1 MDTQFEWCDEYS
13 IGVESIDRE
22 HRRLFKI
29 INKLFAFTEEE
40 KDSQWTCQEGI
51 KYFKGHA
58 MKHFAD
64 EEAYMASI
72 GYEGLEE
79 HQRIHRGFR
88 ENTLPALEQELEQS
102 GYTADA
108 VEHFLG
114 VCAGWLIGHTL
125 TEDQAITGKR
135 ARAWGELL
143 PGEELAAMK
152 KVIVQLVFDM
162 FRLESQV
169 ISDVYGGEK
178 FGKGVYYRLIYGT
191 GKDEKKQEVILVF
204 EEKLLVN
211 TVGKI
216 LGLQTNKL
224 DSMLIHAAR
233 YTAQQ
238 FVGRVM
244 EQLPGSG
251 DFRLKEE
258 NLLSYEQF
266 RKIFEREKLQA
277 SLLFNTGGAGY
288 FAYCVIAPHLLES
301 GVGTPIENENAIA
314 AVEQY
319 LMRREK
325 QEEEEQ
331 AHPKLKILVVDDSLT
346 VRHSMRQLLEEDYEV
361 ALAESGV
368 AAIRTIT
375 LNRPDLVLL
384 DYEMP
389 VCDGR
394 QTLEM
399 LRSEEAFSNIPVI
412 FLTGRDDPE
421 VVKALLSLRPAG
433 YLLKYLKPGEIKIK
447 IDAILEKQRALGR
460 G

>member
-1 MDTQFEWCDEYS
+1 METQFEWREEYNT
-13 IGVESIDRE
+13 GVDTIDKE
-22 HRRLFKI
+22 HQRLFKI
-29 INKLFAFTEEE
+29 INKLFRFREEE

-58 MKHFAD
+58 AKHFAD

-72 GYEGLEE
+72 GYEGLED
-79 HQRIHRGFR
+79 HQRIHRSFR
-88 ENTLPALEQELEQS
+88 EHTLPALEQELER
-102 GYTADA
+102 TAYAPDA

-135 ARAWGELL
+135 TSSWESLL

-152 KVIVQLVFDM
+152 KVLIQLLFDM

-169 ISDVYGGEK
+169 ISDAYSGEK
-178 FGKGVYYRLIYGT
+178 FGKGVYYRLVYG
-191 GKDEKKQEVILVF
+191 GKKEDQRQEVLLVF
-204 EEKLLVN
+204 EEKLLIN
-211 TVGKI
+211 TVGRI
-216 LGLQTNKL
+216 MGLQTNKL

-233 YTAQQ
+233 YTARQ
-238 FVGRVM
+238 FVARLM
-244 EQLPGSG
+244 EHFPNMK
-251 DFRLKEE
+251 DYELKEE

-266 RKIFEREKLQA
+266 QKLFEREQMQV

-288 FAYCVIAPHLLES
+288 FSYCVIAPHLLEN
-301 GVGTPIENENAIA
+301 GVGTPIEQENALTE
-314 AVEQY
+314 VEQY
-319 LMRREK
+319 LMKREE
-325 QEEEEQ
+325 QEEAEEEN
-331 AHPKLKILVVDDSLT
+331 PKLSILVVDDSMT
-346 VRHSMRQLLEEDYEV
+346 IRHSMKQLLEKEYDV

-389 VCDGR
+389 VCDGK
-394 QTLEM
+394 QTLQM
-399 LRSEEAFSNIPVI
+399 LRSEKSFSDIPVI

-421 VVKALLSLRPAG
+421 IVKALLSLKPAG
-433 YLLKYLKPGEIKIK
+433 YLLKYLKPAEIKEK
-447 IDAILEKQRALGR
+447 IDAFLAKKAGKKA
-460 G
+460 